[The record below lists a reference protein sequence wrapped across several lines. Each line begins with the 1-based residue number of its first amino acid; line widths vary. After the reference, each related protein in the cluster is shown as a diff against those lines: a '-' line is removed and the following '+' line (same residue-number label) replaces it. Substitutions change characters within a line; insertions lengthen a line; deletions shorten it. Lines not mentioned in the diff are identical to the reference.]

1 VSEEEHD
8 GLGRNETTL
17 ERSDRNLVELLQ
29 EVRVVQTGVQ
39 VLFGFLLMAPLTA
52 GFRRLGPVLQKEYFV
67 TLLLAAAGAMLLI
80 APTAFHR
87 VLFRRDDKEYLI
99 RVANR
104 LTIAGLAAV
113 GLAMVG
119 SIVFVAGIL
128 FPGQFAITVG
138 TLACCACALLWA
150 VLPLLRR
157 RQLAGSGG
165 SGIGFH
171 ARSWRTNRE
180 TLDNAT
186 RGSWDSAIG
195 GMGRPPFEPDTR
207 ASQPGV
213 RRQ

>member
-1 VSEEEHD
+1 MRAEEHD

-52 GFRRLGPVLQKEYFV
+52 GFRRLGSVLQKEYFV

-99 RVANR
+99 RAANR

-128 FPGQFAITVG
+128 FPSEFAITVG
-138 TLACCACALLWA
+138 AFACCACVLLWA

-157 RQLAGSGG
+157 RRLSDSGN
-165 SGIGFH
+165 SSIGFR
-171 ARSWRTNRE
+171 ARSWRTNRG

-186 RGSWDSAIG
+186 RGSWDPAIAR
-195 GMGRPPFEPDTR
+195 MGPPPFEPDSR
-207 ASQPGV
+207 APQPGI
-213 RRQ
+213 RRP

>member
-1 VSEEEHD
+1 MSEEEHD

-87 VLFRRDDKEYLI
+87 VLFRCNDKEYLI

-128 FPGQFAITVG
+128 FPREITVTVG
-138 TLACCACALLWA
+138 ALACCGCALLWA

-157 RQLAGSGG
+157 RRLSDSGG
-165 SGIGFH
+165 SGIGFR
-171 ARSWRTNRE
+171 ARSWRANRG

-186 RGSWDSAIG
+186 RGSWDPAIG
-195 GMGRPPFEPDTR
+195 RVGGPPFEADR
-207 ASQPGV
+207 RVSQPAV